1 MEAIVAPSDPK
12 DAEAALRQELRRGAL
27 VLAVLAALHREQ
39 CGSDL
44 MPALARTGVMIDAGA
59 LYPMLRRLE
68 TQGLLVSEWRLETG
82 RRRRYYRT
90 SAAGETVLS
99 TLTLELEQLTQ
110 GLQTLKEHAR
120 AGR

>member
-1 MEAIVAPSDPK
+1 MASSDPK
-12 DAEAALRQELRRGAL
+12 DAEVALRQELRRGAL

-44 MPALARTGVMIDAGA
+44 MPTLGRADVLIDAGA

-68 TQGLLVSEWRLETG
+68 TQGLLGSEWRLEAG
-82 RRRRYYRT
+82 RRRRYYQT
-90 SAAGETVLS
+90 SIVGEAVLT

-110 GLQTLKEHAR
+110 GLRALKDNAR
-120 AGR
+120 ASH